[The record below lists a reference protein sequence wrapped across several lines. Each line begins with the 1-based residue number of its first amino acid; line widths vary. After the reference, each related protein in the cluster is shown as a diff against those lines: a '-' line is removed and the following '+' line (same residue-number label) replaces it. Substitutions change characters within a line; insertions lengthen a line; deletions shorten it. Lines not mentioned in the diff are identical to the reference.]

1 MKKSNSKTIKNATP
15 IVAHTT
21 TERKTERTF
30 DTLKRDTEKALAIG
44 GDVAAAALV
53 EFGRAM
59 AALAVAKY
67 ADPQRKTAVNR
78 DTVSDNGMNP
88 MMQILRREIFAD
100 VAALD
105 NLQSAVNAALA
116 IKFTEDGDALTDIV
130 DKKAWERSNILSR
143 ERLGD
148 GMDLVQDVIL
158 AILEEQ
164 AAGHD
169 TAADWLD
176 TPYTVRKLDKRVLI
190 KDTDSA
196 AYHDE
201 EVTPSQAAFRN
212 VGYAIRKSRAMQV
225 DPRNGYTYLSELT
238 EDGLDTVY
246 RRLGKYSDLSGYA
259 CNGQL
264 SDVAGAPAGWY
275 SGDGLCTADMQTADD
290 MAELVARFEL
300 TDRQATVLKY
310 RMQGYGIKA
319 IATRLGVSHQAIAK
333 TLEGIGKKA
342 DGIMPDGA
350 KKARE
355 KVAAEKAR
363 EAARQAAKKARQA
376 KESKK

>member
-1 MKKSNSKTIKNATP
+1 MKKSTSKTIKNATP

-21 TERKTERTF
+21 TESKNERTF
-30 DTLKRDTEKALAIG
+30 DALKRETEKALAIG
-44 GDVAAAALV
+44 GDTAAAALV
-53 EFGRAM
+53 QFGRAM
-59 AALAVAKY
+59 AGIAVAKC
-67 ADPQRKTAVNR
+67 ADPQRKTAAER

-88 MMQILRREIFAD
+88 MMQTLRREVFAD
-100 VAALD
+100 VAALN
-105 NLQSAVNAALA
+105 NLHDAINAALVV
-116 IKFTEDGDALTDIV
+116 KFSEDGDAMTDIV
-130 DKKAWERSNILSR
+130 DKKAWEQSNVLSC

-148 GMDLVQDVIL
+148 GMDLVQDVVL
-158 AILEEQ
+158 ALLEEQ
-164 AAGHD
+164 AAGHT
-169 TAADWLD
+169 TAANWMD

-201 EVTPSQAAFRN
+201 QVTPSQAAFRI
-212 VGYAIRKSRAMQV
+212 VRQAIQESRAMQV
-225 DPRNGYTYLSELT
+225 DTRNGYTYLSELT

-264 SDVAGAPAGWY
+264 SDMAGAPAGWY
-275 SGDGLCTADMQTADD
+275 SGDGLCTSDMQTADD
-290 MAELVARFEL
+290 MGELVERLEL

-333 TLEGIGKKA
+333 TLDGIGKKA
-342 DGIMPDGA
+342 DGVMPEGA

-355 KVAAEKAR
+355 KVAAEKAK
-363 EAARQAAKKARQA
+363 EADRLAAKKAR
-376 KESKK
+376 ESRK

>member
-1 MKKSNSKTIKNATP
+1 MKKSNSSQTIKNATP
-15 IVAHTT
+15 IVARTV
-21 TERKTERTF
+21 TESKNERTF

-44 GDVAAAALV
+44 GDTAAAALV
-53 EFGRAM
+53 QFGRAM
-59 AALAVAKY
+59 AGIAVAKC
-67 ADPQRKTAVNR
+67 ADPQRKTAVAR
-78 DTVSDNGMNP
+78 DTVSNNGMNP
-88 MMQILRREIFAD
+88 ALVSLRREIFAD
-100 VAALD
+100 VAASD
-105 NLQSAVNAALA
+105 NLKSAVNAALA
-116 IKFTEDGDALTDIV
+116 VKFNEDGDAITDIV

-148 GMDLVQDVIL
+148 GMDLVQDVAL
-158 AILEEQ
+158 ALLEEQ
-164 AAGHD
+164 AAGH
-169 TAADWLD
+169 TTSENWLD
-176 TPYTVRKLDKRVLI
+176 TPYTIRKLDKRVLI

-201 EVTPSQAAFRN
+201 QVTPSQAAFRI
-212 VGYAIRKSRAMQV
+212 VRQAIQESRAMQV

-275 SGDGLCTADMQTADD
+275 SGDGLCTADTETADD
-290 MAELVARFEL
+290 MAELVARLEL
-300 TDRQATVLKY
+300 TDRQATILKY

-319 IATRLGVSHQAIAK
+319 IATRLGVSYQAIAK
-333 TLEGIGKKA
+333 TLDGIGKKA
-342 DGIMPDGA
+342 DGVMPEGA

-363 EAARQAAKKARQA
+363 EAARLAAKKAR
-376 KESKK
+376 K